1 MYEKV
6 FYENF
11 FSSCYT
17 CKRVLYENHPHPTCN
32 TCKTS
37 LKWLFNVSKQ
47 EVFSLINIHK
57 EVGPAIPRKS
67 SIIPSFSLSLC
78 LPLSLSLCLSF
89 SLSLSPSLSL
99 SLYIILKILGKAFHV
114 LFPSTRVN
122 SSLFKSA
129 FLISTQK
136 CTSIWS
142 AITRDYG
149 GRSGL
154 IWDILTFLTLV

>member
-1 MYEKV
+1 MSSLTANIIYIYSFICRYFCCFLLNNKIL
-6 FYENF
+6 
-11 FSSCYT
+11 FS
-17 CKRVLYENHPHPTCN
+17 V
-32 TCKTS
+32 S
-37 LKWLFNVSKQ
+37 L
-47 EVFSLINIHK
+47 
-57 EVGPAIPRKS
+57 
-67 SIIPSFSLSLC
+67 SFSLSLSISNTPSLSFSLC
-78 LPLSLSLCLSF
+78 LYFYLSIYLCLSVSLSLCLSF